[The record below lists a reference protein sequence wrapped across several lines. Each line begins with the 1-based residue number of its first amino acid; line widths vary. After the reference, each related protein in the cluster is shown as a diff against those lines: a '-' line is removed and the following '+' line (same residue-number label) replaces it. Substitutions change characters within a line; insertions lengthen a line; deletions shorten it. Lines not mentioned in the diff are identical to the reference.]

1 MNSGWLWGGGS
12 LVEGVVLGEVGL
24 KVVGVAPTYHFA
36 VYPSAFPFL
45 KGHCFGKAF
54 RWVVD
59 A

>member
-1 MNSGWLWGGGS
+1 

-24 KVVGVAPTYHFA
+24 KVVGVAPAYRFA
-36 VYPSAFPFL
+36 VYPSAFSFL
-45 KGHCFGKAF
+45 KGLCFGKAF